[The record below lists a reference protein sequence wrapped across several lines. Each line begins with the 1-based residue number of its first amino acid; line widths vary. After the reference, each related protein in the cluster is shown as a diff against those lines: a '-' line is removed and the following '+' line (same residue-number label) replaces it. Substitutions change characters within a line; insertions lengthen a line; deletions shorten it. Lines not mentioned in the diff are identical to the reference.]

1 MDIWPFPSGLYPS
14 TKSWRF
20 LSKFDG
26 SFCFIHES
34 LSASHALSWHLRQ
47 PEFSPLFKRDYSE
60 LLVTRS
66 CIDCLAASPLH
77 LHVARFKGCHSF
89 PSKMMMT
96 LISNC
101 ESAIPM
107 ISIAQSG
114 CNDDLSCT
122 YLYPTRLVSSPSFRH
137 CCCCSSQ
144 CPCSLAGGALV
155 QVTVDLIC
163 SSKEMTIFNG
173 KCPICMTSYP
183 VHWYPL
189 LEEMVERKDVIMV
202 LLVGTDPHLKCQ

>member
-1 MDIWPFPSGLYPS
+1 
-14 TKSWRF
+14 
-20 LSKFDG
+20 
-26 SFCFIHES
+26 

-114 CNDDLSCT
+114 FNDDLSCT

-155 QVTVDLIC
+155 QVRPDLLQQRDDNIQWQMSHLHDKLSC
-163 SSKEMTIFNG
+163 PLIPIIGRNGRKERRDYG
-173 KCPICMTSYP
+173 LACW
-183 VHWYPL
+183 H
-189 LEEMVERKDVIMV
+189 
-202 LLVGTDPHLKCQ
+202 